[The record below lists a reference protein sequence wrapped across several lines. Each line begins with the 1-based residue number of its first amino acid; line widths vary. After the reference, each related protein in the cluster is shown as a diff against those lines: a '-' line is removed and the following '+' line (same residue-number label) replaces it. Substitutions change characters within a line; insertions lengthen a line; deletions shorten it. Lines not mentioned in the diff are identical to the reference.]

1 MFKMKFLLSIY
12 LTLLM
17 AAQISWAAP
26 VETSSTDVV
35 SAPET
40 PTHDK
45 RYQLF
50 DSLLLMANNIIASEN
65 MAKSSIY
72 AKVLKDYSAWLED
85 KKPKLSPK
93 KLPVYEEMKGK
104 LQAYVTTSEASE
116 NNPTNCTLR
125 QQAYTLLFDIAHI
138 RNVLRRQEVN
148 EIFLRHTE
156 TSQDAKFEEIKK
168 NLLEN
173 DLPSMA
179 HQVENFIA
187 SLDAVG
193 RKENQD
199 LINWFNVLQTKTTDE
214 DKLASFYAILEI
226 FLNENGRETKG
237 GHVNCR
243 LTVFR
248 TSYEQIVQGVL
259 NTYFTDLN
267 QNDEE

>member
-1 MFKMKFLLSIY
+1 
-12 LTLLM
+12 
-17 AAQISWAAP
+17 
-26 VETSSTDVV
+26 
-35 SAPET
+35 
-40 PTHDK
+40 
-45 RYQLF
+45 
-50 DSLLLMANNIIASEN
+50 

-72 AKVLKDYSAWLED
+72 ADVLKDYSAWLEE

-93 KLPVYEEMKGK
+93 KLPVYEELKEK
-104 LQAYVTTSEASE
+104 LQAYVTTAETFE

-125 QQAYTLLFDIAHI
+125 HQAYTLLFDIAHI

-173 DLPSMA
+173 DLPSA
-179 HQVENFIA
+179 VRQVENFIA

-193 RKENQD
+193 REENQD
-199 LINWFNVLQTKTTDE
+199 LINWFNVLQTKTTDK
-214 DKLASFYAILEI
+214 DKLAAFHDILEI
-226 FLNENGRETKG
+226 FLNEYERETKA

-248 TSYEQIVQGVL
+248 TSYKEIIRGVL
-259 NTYFTDLN
+259 NTYFTELN
-267 QNDEE
+267 QDDEA